1 MKAASRDSRAVVKD
15 RFDELAAGSDPRTLD
30 TVGDELSAV
39 TALLSKELVLRKH
52 LSESSSPVE
61 AKRTLLENVL
71 GGKIA
76 DTTMQVLRS
85 AVEQRW
91 SRIGDFVETVEY
103 FGRQAVLTS
112 AERAGVVE
120 DVEDEL
126 FRFARVVSSDGQL
139 NTLLSDDRSDAA
151 GRVRLLD
158 QLVDGKVK
166 PQTKSLLEQFVR
178 VPRGRRADAGVA
190 ELAELAAARK
200 DESVAQVTAAAPLS
214 PQQRERL
221 AQVLSNIYRKTI
233 SLQVQ
238 VDPEVLGGL
247 LIRVGDEV
255 IDGSL
260 ASKLAKAGQ
269 DLPN

>member
-1 MKAASRDSRAVVKD
+1 MKAASRDSRAAVKD

-30 TVGDELSAV
+30 TLGAELSAV
-39 TALLSKELVLRKH
+39 TSLLRKELVLRKH

-61 AKRTLLENVL
+61 SKQRLLAGVL

-91 SRIGDFVETVEY
+91 SNIRDFVDTVEY

-126 FRFARVVSSDGQL
+126 FRFERVVSSDGRL
-139 NTLLSDDRSDAA
+139 NTLLADDRTDAD

-158 QLVDGKVK
+158 ELVAQKVK
-166 PQTKSLLEQFVR
+166 PQTKALLEQFVR
-178 VPRGRRADAGVA
+178 VPRGRRTDAVVA

-200 DESVAQVTAAAPLS
+200 EESVAQVTAAAPLS
-214 PQQRERL
+214 QQQRERL

-247 LIRVGDEV
+247 LIRIGDEV
-255 IDGSL
+255 VDGSL